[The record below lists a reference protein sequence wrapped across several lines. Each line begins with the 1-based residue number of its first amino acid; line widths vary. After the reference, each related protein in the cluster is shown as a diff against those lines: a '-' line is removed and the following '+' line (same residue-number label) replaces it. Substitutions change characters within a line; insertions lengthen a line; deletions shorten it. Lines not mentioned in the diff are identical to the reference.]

1 MNNELTEKQIWT
13 LKTKDEVYNPR
24 LGVVYKEIVR
34 DYSYEILLA
43 STELDLLSDADM
55 IIPTKHST
63 LPYSVT
69 VHANQIFPALI
80 DADFFQNQIGKI
92 DNFAHKQLK
101 QLRNENSE
109 IIEVKFE
116 VGGPIIFHS
125 DRRYSL
131 MLHNLSIVNQLGQDA
146 INTVFIDIPDN
157 IVPLITFKSKKEM
170 NIIEALDT
178 KLKNVQTK
186 DLLGRSLLMAFDA
199 GISIEDMLVQQENG
213 DTKTINFMFETVERA
228 RAVLVA

>member
-1 MNNELTEKQIWT
+1 MNNKLTEKQIWT

-69 VHANQIFPALI
+69 VHANQIFPALT

-146 INTVFIDIPDN
+146 FSTLFINIPDN
-157 IVPLITFKSKKEM
+157 VIPLITFKSKKEF
-170 NIIEALDT
+170 NVIEALDT
-178 KLKNVQTK
+178 KLNNIQTK
-186 DLLGRSLLMAFDA
+186 DLIGRSLLMAYDS
-199 GISIEDMLVQQENG
+199 GISIEEMLVQAEDG
-213 DTKTINFMFETVERA
+213 ESKTISFNYEIVEKA
-228 RAVLVA
+228 KSVLVA